1 MWSRS
6 QSVKDQTGAV
16 SSAFSRGLLSLP
28 LLLIFSLSLS
38 ACSLFAKP
46 KPAPVVEHRV
56 LKKKIVMTGFAVK
69 VPLQVQD
76 LDDVAQGIPREMLSR
91 LERSGNFLTRQSKDL
106 LSFDVK
112 QDSPSAKLV
121 KQVAAD
127 NDAQFVVAGEVRN
140 AGIRSDKKFFGMWE
154 TRSRHIEIEF
164 TIYDGMTGALL
175 SRHHLYRPAEDEGK
189 VGRDKPFGSV
199 AFYATNFGKAIDAVL
214 EESVAWIRKD
224 LAAFPMM
231 SRIIQVN
238 GNQIMLGAGVN
249 SSLIVGDVGLVVSE
263 YDQLPAMGLTALQA
277 RPSYYGAPQASMGKV
292 QLNQTQL
299 QFAMGEVEDNGQA
312 KAVKVKVGDFVRFDA
327 AKP

>member
-16 SSAFSRGLLSLP
+16 SSAFSRGLLSLV

-112 QDSPSAKLV
+112 QDTPSAKLV

-140 AGIRSDKKFFGMWE
+140 AGIRSDKKFLGMWE
-154 TRSRHIEIEF
+154 TRIRHIEIEF
-164 TIYDGMTGALL
+164 AIYDGMTGALL

-238 GNQIMLGAGVN
+238 GNQIMLDAGVN

-299 QFAMGEVEDNGQA
+299 QFAMGEVEDNAQA

>member
-16 SSAFSRGLLSLP
+16 SSAFSRGLLSLV

-76 LDDVAQGIPREMLSR
+76 LDDVAQGMPREMLSR

-112 QDSPSAKLV
+112 QDTPSAKLV

-140 AGIRSDKKFFGMWE
+140 AGIRSDKKFLGMWE

-164 TIYDGMTGALL
+164 AIYDGMTGAFL

-238 GNQIMLGAGVN
+238 GNQIMLDAGVN

>member
-16 SSAFSRGLLSLP
+16 SSAFSRGMLSLA

-106 LSFDVK
+106 LSFDIK
-112 QDSPSAKLV
+112 QDSPSTKLV

-140 AGIRSDKKFFGMWE
+140 AGIRSDKKFLGMWE

-164 TIYDGMTGALL
+164 AIYDGMTGAFL

-238 GNQIMLGAGVN
+238 GNQIMLDAGVN

-299 QFAMGEVEDNGQA
+299 QFAMGEVEDNAQA

>member
-16 SSAFSRGLLSLP
+16 SSAFSRGLLSLA

-106 LSFDVK
+106 LSFDIK

-140 AGIRSDKKFFGMWE
+140 AGIRSDKKFLGMWE

-164 TIYDGMTGALL
+164 TIYDGMTGAFL

-238 GNQIMLGAGVN
+238 GNQIMLDAGVN

>member
-16 SSAFSRGLLSLP
+16 SSAFSRGLLSLA

-46 KPAPVVEHRV
+46 KPAPVAEQRV

-106 LSFDVK
+106 LSFDIK

-140 AGIRSDKKFFGMWE
+140 AGIRSDKKFLGMWE

-164 TIYDGMTGALL
+164 AIYDGMTGAFL
-175 SRHHLYRPAEDEGK
+175 SRHHLYRLAEDEGK

-238 GNQIMLGAGVN
+238 GNQIMLDAGVN

-299 QFAMGEVEDNGQA
+299 QFAMGEVEDHAQA